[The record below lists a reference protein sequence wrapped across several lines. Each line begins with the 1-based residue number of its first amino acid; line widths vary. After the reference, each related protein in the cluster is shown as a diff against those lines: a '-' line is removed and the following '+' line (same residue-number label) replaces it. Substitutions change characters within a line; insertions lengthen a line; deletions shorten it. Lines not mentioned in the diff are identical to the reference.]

1 MLRIGVLGVGHL
13 GKIHLRCLQDLP
25 EQFELVS
32 FFDHQMAAAKEAM
45 ELTGL
50 MPSHSVEHLLEQ
62 VDAVV
67 ITVPT
72 LSHYKMAIQAV
83 RQFKQ
88 VFIEK
93 PVCAD
98 MEEARSLLKL
108 VREAQVTCQV
118 GHIERFNPV
127 YTAAI
132 PFISNPSFIECRR
145 LMPSHHRGLD
155 VSVVL
160 DLMIHD
166 IDLVLKITG
175 ASVRKITANGS
186 SVFSSLID
194 IANVR
199 LEMDNG
205 AVAQLTASRI
215 HHEAERKMTIY
226 QRDQYLKLD
235 FLNHQ
240 LERVDAAGQANGR
253 IEEIKV
259 HPVNAIQNELM
270 AFHDAIQQ
278 QREPVVTLEDGLKAL
293 DIALQATAL
302 SESSTMVNDER
313 VFSPDTEQ

>member
-13 GKIHLRCLQDLP
+13 GKIHLKCLQELKG
-25 EQFELVS
+25 QFELVS

-45 ELTGL
+45 EMTGL
-50 MPSHSVEHLLEQ
+50 MPSHSVEHLLDQ

-72 LSHYKMAIQAV
+72 LAHYTMAMQAV
-83 RQFKQ
+83 RQFKH

-98 MEEARSLLKL
+98 MEEARALLKL
-108 VREAQVTCQV
+108 VREAQVICQV

-132 PFISNPSFIECRR
+132 PLISNPSFIESRR

-175 ASVRKITANGS
+175 ANVRKITANGS

-205 AVAQLTASRI
+205 SVAQLTASRI
-215 HHEAERKMTIY
+215 HHEAERRMTIY
-226 QRDQYLKLD
+226 QKDQFLKLD
-235 FLNHQ
+235 FLEHK
-240 LERVDAAGQANGR
+240 LEKVDAAHQAKGQSKS
-253 IEEIKV
+253 IEVE
-259 HPVNAIQNELM
+259 PVNAIQLELQ
-270 AFHDAIQQ
+270 AFYQAIVT
-278 QREPVVTLEDGLKAL
+278 QREPMVTLEDGMKAL
-293 DIALQATAL
+293 DIALQATEL
-302 SESSTMVNDER
+302 SEGSSMVNDER
-313 VFSPDTEQ
+313 IFSED

>member
-13 GKIHLRCLQDLP
+13 GKIHLKCLQELKG
-25 EQFELVS
+25 QFELVS

-45 ELTGL
+45 EMTGL
-50 MPSHSVEHLLEQ
+50 MPSHSVEHLLDQ

-72 LSHYKMAIQAV
+72 LAHYTMAMQAV
-83 RQFKQ
+83 RQFKH

-98 MEEARSLLKL
+98 MEEARALLKL
-108 VREAQVTCQV
+108 VREAQVICQV

-132 PFISNPSFIECRR
+132 PLIANPSFIESRR

-175 ASVRKITANGS
+175 ANVRKITANGS

-205 AVAQLTASRI
+205 SVAQLTASRI
-215 HHEAERKMTIY
+215 HHEAERRMTIY
-226 QRDQYLKLD
+226 QKDQFLKLD
-235 FLNHQ
+235 FLEHK
-240 LERVDAAGQANGR
+240 LEKVDAAHQAKGQSKS
-253 IEEIKV
+253 IEVE
-259 HPVNAIQNELM
+259 PVNAIQLELQ
-270 AFHDAIQQ
+270 AFYQAIVS
-278 QREPVVTLEDGLKAL
+278 QREPLVTLEDGMKAL
-293 DIALQATAL
+293 DIALQATEL
-302 SESSTMVNDER
+302 SEGSSMVNDER
-313 VFSPDTEQ
+313 VFSED

>member
-13 GKIHLRCLQDLP
+13 GKIHLKCLQELKG
-25 EQFELVS
+25 QFELVS
-32 FFDHQMAAAKEAM
+32 FFDHQMTAAKEAM
-45 ELTGL
+45 EMTGL
-50 MPSHSVEHLLEQ
+50 MPSHSVEHLLDQ
-62 VDAVV
+62 VDAAV

-72 LSHYKMAIQAV
+72 LAHYTMAMQAV
-83 RQFKQ
+83 RQFKH

-98 MEEARSLLKL
+98 MEEARALLKL
-108 VREAQVTCQV
+108 VREAQVICQV

-132 PFISNPSFIECRR
+132 PLISNPSFIESRR

-175 ASVRKITANGS
+175 ANVRKITANGS

-205 AVAQLTASRI
+205 SVAQLTASRI
-215 HHEAERKMTIY
+215 HHEAERRMTIY
-226 QRDQYLKLD
+226 QKDQFLKLD
-235 FLNHQ
+235 FLEHK
-240 LERVDAAGQANGR
+240 LEKVDAAHQAKGQSKS
-253 IEEIKV
+253 IEVE
-259 HPVNAIQNELM
+259 PVNAIQLELQ
-270 AFHDAIQQ
+270 AFYQAIVS
-278 QREPVVTLEDGLKAL
+278 QREPLVTLEDGMKAL
-293 DIALQATAL
+293 DIALQATEL
-302 SESSTMVNDER
+302 SEGSSMVNDER
-313 VFSPDTEQ
+313 VFSED

>member
-13 GKIHLRCLQDLP
+13 GKIHLKCLQELKG
-25 EQFELVS
+25 QFELVS

-45 ELTGL
+45 DLTGL
-50 MPSHSVEHLLEQ
+50 MPSHSVEHLLDQ

-72 LSHYKMAIQAV
+72 LAHYTMAIQAV
-83 RQFKQ
+83 RQFKH

-98 MEEARSLLKL
+98 MEEARALLKL

-132 PFISNPSFIECRR
+132 PMIAHPSFIESRR

-175 ASVRKITANGS
+175 ANVRRITANGS

-194 IANVR
+194 VANVR

-205 AVAQLTASRI
+205 CVAQLTASRI
-215 HHEAERKMTIY
+215 HHEAERRMTIY
-226 QRDQYLKLD
+226 QKDQYLKLD
-235 FLNHQ
+235 FLEHR
-240 LERVDAAGQANGR
+240 LEKVDAVHQAKGQSKS
-253 IEEIKV
+253 IKV
-259 HPVNAIQNELM
+259 DPVNAIQLELQS
-270 AFHDAIQQ
+270 FYHAIEHQI
-278 QREPVVTLEDGLKAL
+278 EPKVTLEDGMKAL
-293 DIALQATAL
+293 DIALQATEL
-302 SESSTMVNDER
+302 SEGSSMVNDER
-313 VFSPDTEQ
+313 VFSED

>member
-13 GKIHLRCLQDLP
+13 GKIHLKCLQELKG
-25 EQFELVS
+25 QFELVS

-45 ELTGL
+45 DLTGL
-50 MPSHSVEHLLEQ
+50 MPSHSVEHLLDQ

-72 LSHYKMAIQAV
+72 LAHYTMAIQAV
-83 RQFKQ
+83 RQFKH

-98 MEEARSLLKL
+98 MEEARALLKL

-132 PFISNPSFIECRR
+132 PMIAHPSFIESRR

-166 IDLVLKITG
+166 IDLVHKITG
-175 ASVRKITANGS
+175 ANVRRITANGS

-194 IANVR
+194 VANVR

-205 AVAQLTASRI
+205 SVAQLTASRI
-215 HHEAERKMTIY
+215 HHEAERRMTIY
-226 QRDQYLKLD
+226 QKDQYLKLD
-235 FLNHQ
+235 FLEHR
-240 LERVDAAGQANGR
+240 LEKVDAVHQAKGQSKS
-253 IEEIKV
+253 IKV
-259 HPVNAIQNELM
+259 DPVNAIQLELQS
-270 AFHDAIQQ
+270 FYHAIEHQI
-278 QREPVVTLEDGLKAL
+278 EPKVTLEDGMKAL
-293 DIALQATAL
+293 DIALQATEL
-302 SESSTMVNDER
+302 SEGSSMVNDER
-313 VFSPDTEQ
+313 VFSED

>member
-13 GKIHLRCLQDLP
+13 GKIHLRCLQELK
-25 EQFELVS
+25 EQFDLVT
-32 FFDHQMAAAKEAM
+32 FFDHQMAAAKEAV

-50 MPSHSVEHLLEQ
+50 MPSHSVDHLLDQ

-72 LSHYKMAIQAV
+72 VAHYKMAIQAV
-83 RQFKQ
+83 RKFKH

-108 VREAQVTCQV
+108 VREAEVTCQV
-118 GHIERFNPV
+118 CHIERFNPV
-127 YTAAI
+127 FVAAM
-132 PFISNPSFIECRR
+132 PFISQPSFIESRR

-155 VSVVL
+155 VSVIL

-175 ASVRKITANGS
+175 AAVRKITANGS
-186 SVFSSLID
+186 SVFSSMID
-194 IANVR
+194 VANVR
-199 LEMDNG
+199 LELDNG

-235 FLNHQ
+235 FLEHH
-240 LERVDAAGQANGR
+240 LERVDAAGQAKGQTHT
-253 IEEIKV
+253 IKV
-259 HPVNAIQNELM
+259 NSVNAIQQELKS
-270 AFHDAIQQ
+270 FHESVVT
-278 QREPVVTLEDGLKAL
+278 RKEPVVSLEDGLRAL
-293 DIALQATAL
+293 DIALQATSL
-302 SESSTMVNDER
+302 SESSTMVGDER
-313 VFSPDTEQ
+313 VFSADSEQ

>member
-1 MLRIGVLGVGHL
+1 LGVGHL
-13 GKIHLRCLQDLP
+13 GKIHLRCLQELKEYFDL
-25 EQFELVS
+25 VT
-32 FFDHQMAAAKEAM
+32 FFDHQMAAAKEAV

-50 MPSHSVEHLLEQ
+50 MPSHSVDHLLDQ

-72 LSHYKMAIQAV
+72 VAHYKMAIQAV
-83 RQFKQ
+83 RKFKH

-93 PVCAD
+93 PICAE

-108 VREAQVTCQV
+108 VREAQVICQV
-118 GHIERFNPV
+118 GHIERFNPI

-132 PFISNPSFIECRR
+132 PFIANPSFIESRR

-205 AVAQLTASRI
+205 SVAQLTASRI

-235 FLNHQ
+235 FLGHH
-240 LERVDAAGQANGR
+240 LERVDAAGQAKG
-253 IEEIKV
+253 ETHSIKV
-259 HPVNAIQNELM
+259 NPVNAIQQELK
-270 AFHDAIQQ
+270 AFYESILLGK
-278 QREPVVTLEDGLKAL
+278 EPIVTIEDGIKAL
-293 DIALQATAL
+293 EIALQATAL
-302 SESSTMVNDER
+302 SESSTMVGDER
-313 VFSPDTEQ
+313 VFSVDPEQ

>member
-13 GKIHLRCLQDLP
+13 GKIHLKCLQELKG
-25 EQFELVS
+25 QFELVS

-45 ELTGL
+45 DLTGL
-50 MPSHSVEHLLEQ
+50 MPSHSVEHLLDQ

-72 LSHYKMAIQAV
+72 LAHYTMAIQAV
-83 RQFKQ
+83 RQFKH

-98 MEEARSLLKL
+98 MEEARALLKL

-132 PFISNPSFIECRR
+132 PMITHPSFIESRR

-175 ASVRKITANGS
+175 ANVRKITANGS

-194 IANVR
+194 VANVR

-205 AVAQLTASRI
+205 CVAQLTASRI
-215 HHEAERKMTIY
+215 HHEAERRMTIY
-226 QRDQYLKLD
+226 QKDQYLKLD
-235 FLNHQ
+235 FLEHR
-240 LERVDAAGQANGR
+240 LEKVDAAHQAKGQSKS
-253 IEEIKV
+253 IKV
-259 HPVNAIQNELM
+259 DPVNAIQLELQS
-270 AFHDAIQQ
+270 FYHSIEHQL
-278 QREPVVTLEDGLKAL
+278 EPKVTLEDGMKAL
-293 DIALQATAL
+293 DIALQATEL
-302 SESSTMVNDER
+302 SEGSSMVNDER
-313 VFSPDTEQ
+313 IFSED